1 MTLVVEPDNNNNAE
15 LISPATEVQRLSEFA
30 RLAADWYWELD
41 AGLKYV
47 YHEVQDPSG
56 PADSRASMLGEL
68 YTEAL
73 CAHLPATAERAQLIQ
88 LLERRESIDLVLP
101 ISLEADS
108 KRYARIVARPRHND
122 DGEFCGYT
130 GCGRDVTRRY
140 RLRQRLEYQAAHDEL
155 TGLHNR
161 REFESRLQLAH
172 EQVESGGAAQVLC
185 MIDLDRFKLVNDTAG
200 HAAGDQL
207 LIELAALMSEFMN
220 ETETLAR
227 LGGDEFG
234 MLLHANCDEAIG
246 MSESLI
252 DAVASHQFVWEGRRH
267 TVGASIGITP
277 IEAGSGPLKEL
288 LDRADS
294 ACYAAKHAGRNQ
306 CVVFRSNSDA
316 WLQHRAELKQVNI
329 IRDALQANRL
339 RLFMQAIRPAI
350 ESDVMPHYEIL
361 LRLETEHGELLPPS
375 TFIPIAEHFNFMQEL
390 DQWVLEH
397 CLDTL
402 DAFMSSGM
410 ELSLSINLSGNT
422 LSDRTA
428 LERIVSTVRRSEV
441 PTHLLC
447 FEITE
452 SAAISNIDHVMA
464 FMRVLKRL
472 GVRFALDDFGAGMS
486 SFAYIR
492 SLPIDYLKIDGYF
505 IRNIRADNTSRAITA
520 ALIGLSQELG
530 LKTVAESV
538 EDKATRRAVS
548 ALGIDYVQGF
558 GIERPRDVD
567 EVLAEA
573 LAVSVRRVANG

>member
-1 MTLVVEPDNNNNAE
+1 VKPEKNNNTDSGSCAAE
-15 LISPATEVQRLSEFA
+15 AQRSSEFA

-41 AGLKYV
+41 AGLRYV
-47 YHEVQDPSG
+47 YHEVQDPTR
-56 PADSRASMLGEL
+56 PADSCTSIPGER
-68 YTEAL
+68 YTDAIRR
-73 CAHLPATAERAQLIQ
+73 HLPATAEREQHIQ
-88 LLERRESIDLVLP
+88 LLEQQQPVDLVLP
-101 ISLEADS
+101 LSLEADS
-108 KRYARIVARPRHND
+108 KRYARIVAQPRHNEE
-122 DGEFCGYT
+122 GEFCGYM

-140 RLRQRLEYQAAHDEL
+140 RLRQRLEYQAAHDDL
-155 TGLHNR
+155 TGLSNR
-161 REFESRLQLAH
+161 REFETHLQLAY
-172 EQVESGGAAQVLC
+172 EQVESGGAEQVLC
-185 MIDLDRFKLVNDTAG
+185 LIDLDRFKLVNDTAG

-207 LIELAALMSEFMN
+207 LIELAALMGEFMN
-220 ETETLAR
+220 EAETLAR

-234 MLLHANCDEAIG
+234 MLLNASCDEAVG

-252 DAVASHQFVWEGRRH
+252 DAIASHQFVWEGRQQ

-277 IEAGSGPLKEL
+277 IEAGGGPLKEL

-306 CVVFRSNSDA
+306 CIVFRSNSDA
-316 WLQHRAELKQVNI
+316 WLQHRAELKQVDI

-339 RLFMQAIRPAI
+339 RLFMQAIRPAV
-350 ESDVMPHYEIL
+350 ESGVNPHYEIL
-361 LRLETEHGELLPPS
+361 LRLETENGKLLPPG
-375 TFIPIAEHFNFMQEL
+375 TFIPIAEQFNFMQEL

-402 DAFMSSGM
+402 DAFMTCGV

-428 LERIVSTVRRSEV
+428 LERIVNTVRRSDV
-441 PTHLLC
+441 PAHLLC

-452 SAAISNIDHVMA
+452 SAAISNIDHVIA

-472 GVRFALDDFGAGMS
+472 GVRFALDDFGAGLS

-520 ALIGLSQELG
+520 ALIGLSRELG

-538 EDKATRRAVS
+538 EDKATRRAVA

-573 LAVSVRRVANG
+573 LALSIRKAANG